1 MSVKRTFNPT
11 LLLLM
16 IAAALFWG
24 VAVIGAVKAYSPVP
38 YWDMWNG
45 YLNFYIKTSQGDWST
60 WWAQH
65 NEHRILL
72 ARLFFW
78 LDFALF
84 NGDGWFLLC
93 VNYSLLALAGV
104 VFWFALQETRTP
116 YAKYFGVFVFVWLA
130 SWAQH
135 ENLTWG
141 FQSQFILAQLLP
153 LSAFFV
159 LFKAASNEG
168 KSSVYFIGAC
178 ILGLLSFGTMA
189 NGVLALPLMVVYAL
203 VVRLGWLRVV
213 TLAILAGLGLFAYFH
228 NYIAPQHDGSLG
240 AALKDNPV
248 GLVHYV
254 LLYIGGPFSF
264 FVGKGKVGGVLALVA
279 GLLLVVLAAFSL
291 WRAVR
296 DVKQH
301 SLELALLAFIL
312 YVGGTAFGTAGGRLI
327 FGVQQ
332 ALASRYMTPAL
343 MAWAAL
349 FVLYLPWLARI
360 SARRQWLLW
369 VPLSVLILAMVPMQL
384 RALQPRTANLFER
397 DVAALAIE
405 MGVKDKPQISHVFPF
420 VEAALA
426 IGVKATAKDY
436 SIFGHPSFKD
446 VHERIGKPFV
456 LQHACQGSVDQ
467 VKAVEDEGRYMS
479 IGGWLFD
486 PAQKRSP
493 KELWII
499 DKSGVAVGYALAGQ
513 SRPDVAKA
521 VDGNAL
527 DAGFKGYFLTQAQGK
542 PVSLFDPDSRCVLPV
557 TLPVAAF
564 KVDGK
569 AGPEKVTVKAESVV
583 SPNTWGG
590 TDSFHSNFKGLK
602 IYGSFVRDDSDTG
615 TVSVRLK
622 RGDRILY
629 RSGPTAG
636 NQVVT
641 LDNDSKKITLPVSLG
656 WVVLDFS
663 SHYLPEQFLATFKD
677 EGSGWGEW
685 AAIAVMET
693 EVVK

>member
-1 MSVKRTFNPT
+1 MLVKRTFNSW

-16 IAAALFWG
+16 IVAALFWG
-24 VAVIGAVKAYSPVP
+24 VAVIGAVRAFSPVP

-45 YLNFYIKTSQGDWST
+45 YLDFYIKTSQGDWST

-84 NGDGWFLLC
+84 NGAGWFLLC

-104 VFWFALQETRTP
+104 VFWFALQEMRTP

-141 FQSQFILAQLLP
+141 FQSQFIFAQLLP

-159 LFKAASNEG
+159 LHKAVSNEG

-178 ILGLLSFGTMA
+178 ILGLLSVGTMA

-203 VVRLGWLRVV
+203 VVRLGWLRVM
-213 TLAILAGLGLFAYFH
+213 TLAVLAGLGLFAYFH
-228 NYIAPQHDGSLG
+228 NYLAPQSHGSLG

-264 FVGKGKVGGVLALVA
+264 FVGNGKVGGVLAPVA
-279 GLLLVVLAAFSL
+279 GLMLIVLAAFSL

-312 YVGGTAFGTAGGRLI
+312 YVGGTALGTAGGRLI

-369 VPLSVLILAMVPMQL
+369 VPLSLLILAMVPLQL
-384 RALQPRTANLFER
+384 TAFRSQTAELFER
-397 DVAALAIE
+397 DVAALAVE
-405 MGVKDKPQISHVFPF
+405 MGVKDRPQIKHVFPSM
-420 VEAALA
+420 ETALA

-436 SIFGHPSFKD
+436 SIFGQPNLKN
-446 VHERIGKPFV
+446 VHERIGTPFA
-456 LQHACQGSVDQ
+456 LQHACQGSIDQ
-467 VKAVEDEGRYMS
+467 VEAVEGEGRYMS
-479 IGGWLFD
+479 IRGWLFD

-493 KELWII
+493 KELWIV
-499 DKSGVAVGYALAGQ
+499 DKSGLAVGYALVGLP
-513 SRPDVAKA
+513 RPDVAKA
-521 VDGNAL
+521 IDGNAL
-527 DAGFKGYFLTQAQGK
+527 DAGFKGYFLTQAQGT
-542 PVSLFDPDSRCVLPV
+542 PVSLFDPSSSCVLPV
-557 TLPVAAF
+557 TLPVTLF
-564 KVDGK
+564 KMDGK
-569 AGPEKVTVKAESVV
+569 AGPENVTVKAESVL
-583 SPNTWGG
+583 SPNTWSG
-590 TDSFHSNFKGLK
+590 TDSFHSKFKGLK
-602 IYGSFVRDDSDTG
+602 IYGSFVRADSDTG

-622 RGDRILY
+622 RGDRVLY

-641 LDNDSKKITLPVSLG
+641 LDNDSKKIMLPVSLE

-663 SHYLPEQFLATFKD
+663 SPHLPEQFLATFKD

-685 AAIAVMET
+685 TAIAVLE
-693 EVVK
+693 EKVVK